1 MGKHLGRFWEQKL
14 ELMNGT
20 EFRSWKSIKE
30 DSRRRSLGADER
42 N

>member
-1 MGKHLGRFWEQKL
+1 MGKHLGRFWEKKL

-20 EFRSWKSIKE
+20 KFRSWETFREIPGE
-30 DSRRRSLGADER
+30 EAGTNER